1 MTFDET
7 LDQLDRALATT
18 GRIVAGVAGDQW
30 GDPTPCAG
38 WDVRQVANHLVGG
51 TLMGLLGAL
60 VAIPVTASILLI
72 IKKVYIPKQDAQV

>member
-30 GDPTPCAG
+30 GDPTPC
-38 WDVRQVANHLVGG
+38 LVDYYCW
-51 TLMGLLGAL
+51 
-60 VAIPVTASILLI
+60 VIFFN
-72 IKKVYIPKQDAQV
+72 